1 MTTKRSFLLLFV
13 AIFFSSQLFAKFGI
27 KAGVNISSEIRSWK
41 DIENISLDNLS
52 GFHVGLI
59 GQIPFSK
66 KASGFGMEIGAFFS
80 QKGSFFS
87 FVEDENLPNTI
98 TKAYNE
104 LNYAEVPLNLRYTLS
119 LGVVGIYGSAGM
131 YAGYMFNGK
140 TVDETA
146 KEVSKMNFSEF
157 TDKLDYGC
165 TLGVGIEIL
174 RKIQIGA
181 TWSRGLKINQTPIRI
196 NALNE
201 IFDSQNS
208 TFSVGLAYLF

>member
-1 MTTKRSFLLLFV
+1 MTTKRSFLLFFV
-13 AIFFSSQLFAKFGI
+13 AVLFSSQLFAQLGI
-27 KAGVNISSEIRSWK
+27 KAGVNISSEIRNWK
-41 DIENISLDNLS
+41 DIENISTDNLS

-87 FVEDENLPNTI
+87 FVEDENLPNII

-104 LNYAEVPLNLRYTLS
+104 LNYAEVPLSLRYNLC
-119 LGVVGIYGSAGM
+119 LGIVGIYGSAGV

-146 KEVSKMNFSEF
+146 KEVSKMKFSEF
-157 TDKLDYGC
+157 TDRLDYGC
-165 TLGVGIEIL
+165 TLGVGVEVL

-181 TWSRGLKINQTPIRI
+181 SWSRGLKTNQIKI
-196 NALNE
+196 DALDE
-201 IFDSQNS
+201 IFDSQNN
-208 TFSVGLAYLF
+208 TFSIGLAYLF